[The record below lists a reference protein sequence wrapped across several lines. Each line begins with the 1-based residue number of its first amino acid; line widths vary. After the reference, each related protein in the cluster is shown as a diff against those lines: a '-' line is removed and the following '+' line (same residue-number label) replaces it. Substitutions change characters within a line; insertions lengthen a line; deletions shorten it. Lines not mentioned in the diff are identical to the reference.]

1 MRALRYAALS
11 GSIAFAVAAQ
21 AQAQQATQFTAFLVG
36 TQEVPAIFTAGSAM
50 FTMTVVNND
59 TQINFQLTYANLT
72 APPTVAH
79 VHFGQRAV
87 SGGVSFF
94 FCGGGGKPACPTT
107 PSGMVTGTVVAA
119 DVVGPADQGIAAG
132 NLAAILQMIR
142 AGVSYANMHTP
153 LHPNGEIRGQ
163 LRPAGSSSGSS
174 KEPAAN

>member
-1 MRALRYAALS
+1 MKALRYAALS

-21 AQAQQATQFTAFLVG
+21 AQAQQATQFTAFLAG

-72 APPTVAH
+72 AAPTAAH
-79 VHFGQRAV
+79 VHFGQRGV

-94 FCGGGGKPACPTT
+94 LCGGGGKPACPTT
-107 PSGMVTGTVVAA
+107 PSGTVTGSVVAA
-119 DVVGPADQGIAAG
+119 GGVVGPADQGIAAG

-142 AGVSYANMHTP
+142 AGLGYANMHTP

-163 LRPAGSSSGSS
+163 LLLAGD
-174 KEPAAN
+174 